1 MLQPR
6 DRNAVAAAV
15 SQYGVAP
22 GARKMMDWEEEAAEQ
37 AISTG
42 MYVTFRSS
50 PRMDCTRVG
59 PHSKCFCGH
68 LYSEHSFI
76 SKKSVYPRCHNC
88 ECTGFQFIPRRPEEV
103 GDWWLVRR
111 KGFNVHTWRAK
122 CKCGHSHEEHHP
134 TRKRC
139 QCGCP
144 QFQSNFACLACD
156 KKWEDHETF
165 FETTADRMAA
175 GLPVGDAFRP
185 LMGDEEIRGQV
196 FPSGTRSSGDPS
208 QHAASGA
215 SSFQPNRLRPAA
227 VPASRA
233 EKSVQIM
240 HESSGGRLR
249 GQDTVN
255 AYGKVAN
262 PPQEWLFGGGGDGL
276 SRLDKPGG
284 SGGSGRNV
292 EDPRASSRRVAGSA
306 EASTSQYGAYSG
318 CRVGGEMAGA
328 TREIRP
334 PAGMST
340 LPSAARP
347 KQSLGAMLIQSGASA
362 QGAQAW
368 HEDELGEGAG
378 EAGYGGRSVHNS
390 YGGGGRGGVQT
401 AGVERDT
408 GVGPQRPGSG
418 ASTQRSSRQ
427 GAPSGF
433 KGVYD

>member
-15 SQYGVAP
+15 NQYGVAP
-22 GARKMMDWEEEAAEQ
+22 GARKMMDWEEEAAEH

-50 PRMDCTRVG
+50 PRQDCTRVG
-59 PHSKCFCGH
+59 PNSKCFCGH

-88 ECTGFQFIPRRPEEV
+88 ECTAFQFIPRRPEEV

-134 TRKRC
+134 IRKRC

-144 QFQSNFACLACD
+144 QFVSNFACVACD
-156 KKWEDHETF
+156 KKWEDHQTF
-165 FETTADRMAA
+165 FETTADRIGA

-185 LMGDEEIRGQV
+185 LMDDGEIRGQV
-196 FPSGTRSSGDPS
+196 FPSGRSGGMDPS

-240 HESSGGRLR
+240 HESSGGRLK

-262 PPQEWLFGGGGDGL
+262 PPREWLFGGGDDGM
-276 SRLDKPGG
+276 SRLEGTRGYGG
-284 SGGSGRNV
+284 STRNV
-292 EDPRASSRRVAGSA
+292 EDPRASSRRLAGA
-306 EASTSQYGAYSG
+306 GEARTSQYGAYAG
-318 CRVGGEMAGA
+318 GKGRVGMAGA
-328 TREIRP
+328 SREIGK
-334 PAGMST
+334 PAGVST
-340 LPSAARP
+340 VPSAATP
-347 KQSLGAMLIQSGASA
+347 KQSLGALLLQSGASA
-362 QGAQAW
+362 QGAHAW
-368 HEDELGEGAG
+368 PADEFEEGHHTIG
-378 EAGYGGRSVHNS
+378 
-390 YGGGGRGGVQT
+390 
-401 AGVERDT
+401 
-408 GVGPQRPGSG
+408 
-418 ASTQRSSRQ
+418 
-427 GAPSGF
+427 
-433 KGVYD
+433 

>member
-1 MLQPR
+1 MLV
-6 DRNAVAAAV
+6 D
-15 SQYGVAP
+15 
-22 GARKMMDWEEEAAEQ
+22 
-37 AISTG
+37 
-42 MYVTFRSS
+42 
-50 PRMDCTRVG
+50 
-59 PHSKCFCGH
+59 
-68 LYSEHSFI
+68 
-76 SKKSVYPRCHNC
+76 
-88 ECTGFQFIPRRPEEV
+88 
-103 GDWWLVRR
+103 
-111 KGFNVHTWRAK
+111 
-122 CKCGHSHEEHHP
+122 
-134 TRKRC
+134 
-139 QCGCP
+139 
-144 QFQSNFACLACD
+144 
-156 KKWEDHETF
+156 ET
-165 FETTADRMAA
+165 
-175 GLPVGDAFRP
+175 
-185 LMGDEEIRGQV
+185 
-196 FPSGTRSSGDPS
+196 
-208 QHAASGA
+208 
-215 SSFQPNRLRPAA
+215 
-227 VPASRA
+227 
-233 EKSVQIM
+233 
-240 HESSGGRLR
+240 
-249 GQDTVN
+249 
-255 AYGKVAN
+255 
-262 PPQEWLFGGGGDGL
+262 
-276 SRLDKPGG
+276 GG
-284 SGGSGRNV
+284 SCVLSLYAHV

-433 KGVYD
+433 KGVKGRNNPQEIGTDSQGAVLTVGGSLDIVFKGKHESASMAGVLLVHMGSLLLAIVENSWKASALAKHSVLDARCQRVTGCTMPKVYARKGKKRK